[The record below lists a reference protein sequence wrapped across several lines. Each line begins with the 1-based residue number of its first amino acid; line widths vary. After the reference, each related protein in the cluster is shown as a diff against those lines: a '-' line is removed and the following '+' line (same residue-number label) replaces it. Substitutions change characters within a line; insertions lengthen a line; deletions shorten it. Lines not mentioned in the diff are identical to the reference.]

1 MHYVLILSI
10 RSTLSH
16 DFYEVMVGNQ
26 NMNLYGWHQLALWS
40 IDHACLSQVERE
52 RILVEWERRWK
63 EEFIPEVLGGRS
75 SQRLARLDL
84 LAKAE
89 ENRQKGVARSRSYI

>member
-1 MHYVLILSI
+1 MLTSNF

-40 IDHACLSQVERE
+40 IDHACLSRVERE
-52 RILVEWERRWK
+52 RMLVEWERRWT
-63 EEFIPEVLGGRS
+63 EEFIPEVLGGQPS
-75 SQRLARLDL
+75 LRLARLDL

-89 ENRQKGVARSRSYI
+89 ENRRVRVAGSML